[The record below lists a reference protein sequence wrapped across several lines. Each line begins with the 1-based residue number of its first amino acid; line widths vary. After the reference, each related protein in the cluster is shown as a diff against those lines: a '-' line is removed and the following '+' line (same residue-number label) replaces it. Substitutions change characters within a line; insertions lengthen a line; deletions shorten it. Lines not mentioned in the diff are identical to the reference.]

1 MGFLGTG
8 IIVAVI
14 KHDGTT
20 ARISEV
26 LNSPSRKMLFFFFF
40 CDCCGQKS
48 LILQRVFLINVMEYV
63 GFLYN
68 EIAGTCKNYDKQ
80 SYDITE
86 SAGDI

>member
-40 CDCCGQKS
+40 V
-48 LILQRVFLINVMEYV
+48 IV
-63 GFLYN
+63 
-68 EIAGTCKNYDKQ
+68 AGKNP
-80 SYDITE
+80 
-86 SAGDI
+86 